1 MTAVATV
8 NRRIT
13 LASRPVGYPKV
24 SDFQLVYGT
33 LPAPVAGEVLVRS
46 IYLSLEP
53 YTRLRMNAADSEA
66 APLAI
71 GEVIAGAAVASVVAS
86 EHPDFRPGDLVEG
99 LLGWQEFAVVDGQ
112 ALRPIDSSLGPIST
126 ALGVMGPPG
135 LTAFFGLLDV
145 CDPQPEETV
154 VVSAAAG
161 AVGMLAGQIARLRG
175 CRVVGVTASDAQRAW
190 LVDDLRFDAAIDSRS
205 SADLDTTLA
214 AACPD
219 GIDVYLDNV
228 GGLTTDAVL
237 RRLNP
242 GARISL
248 CGEMSQYNL
257 VEPETGP
264 RLLARLIAAHAKA
277 QGFLISRYA
286 ARFPEGLE
294 QLFVW
299 LKEGVLQYRQ
309 DVAQGLEAAPQAFI
323 AMLHERNHGE
333 QLVHISES

>member
-1 MTAVATV
+1 
-8 NRRIT
+8 
-13 LASRPVGYPKV
+13 VGYPKV
-24 SDFQLVYGT
+24 SDFQLVYT
-33 LPAPVAGEVLVRS
+33 ALQSPIAGEVLVRS
-46 IYLSLEP
+46 VYLSLEP
-53 YTRLRMNAADSEA
+53 YTRVRMGNGNGDSGA
-66 APLAI
+66 RHIAI
-71 GEVIAGAAVASVVAS
+71 GEVIAGAAVALVVTS

-99 LLGWQEFAVVDGQ
+99 LLGWQEYAVVPGR
-112 ALRPIDSSLGPIST
+112 ALRRVDPSLVPIST

-161 AVGMLAGQIARLRG
+161 AVGMLVGQIARLRG
-175 CRVVGVTASDAQRAW
+175 CRVVGVTASDAQRTW
-190 LVDDLRFDAAIDSRS
+190 LVEDLGFDAAIDAST
-205 SADLDTTLA
+205 SADLDAELGES
-214 AACPD
+214 CPG
-219 GIDVYLDNV
+219 GIDVYFDNV
-228 GGLTTDAVL
+228 GGHTTDAVV
-237 RRLNP
+237 RRLNV

-248 CGEMSQYNL
+248 CGELSQYNL
-257 VEPETGP
+257 VEPEKGP
-264 RLLARLIAAHAKA
+264 RLLTRLIAAHAKA

-286 ARFPEGLE
+286 ARFPEGLQ

-333 QLVHISES
+333 QLVHISDS

>member
-1 MTAVATV
+1 VTAVATV

-13 LASRPVGYPKV
+13 LAARPVGFPKV
-24 SDFQLVYGT
+24 SDFQLAYATVPSPT
-33 LPAPVAGEVLVRS
+33 AGEVLVRS
-46 IYLSLEP
+46 VYLSLEP
-53 YTRLRMNAADSEA
+53 HTRVRMSADDSDA
-66 APLAI
+66 TPIAI
-71 GEVIAGAAVASVVAS
+71 GEVIAGAAVALVVAS
-86 EHPDFRPGDLVEG
+86 EHPDFRAGDLVEG
-99 LLGWQEFAVVDGQ
+99 LLGWQEFAVVEGQ
-112 ALRPIDSSLGPIST
+112 ALRRIDSSRGPIST

-175 CRVVGVTASDAQRAW
+175 CRVVGVTASDAQRTW
-190 LVDDLRFDAAIDSRS
+190 LVDDLGFDAAIDARS
-205 SADLDTTLA
+205 SADLDATLA
-214 AACPD
+214 ATCPD
-219 GIDVYLDNV
+219 GVDVYFDNV
-228 GGLTTDAVL
+228 GGQTTDAVL
-237 RRLNP
+237 RRLNA

-248 CGEMSQYNL
+248 CGELSQYNL
-257 VEPETGP
+257 VVPEAGP
-264 RLLARLIAAHAKA
+264 RLLARLIAAHAKV

-286 ARFPEGLE
+286 ARFPEGLQ